1 MRKNRFVGMKIIK
14 NGKRRGEWAELVF
27 AMRAVQLGLWLAKP
41 WGESSGYDF
50 IVDQGS
56 RIVRVQVKSTIF
68 PEGAGYSCT
77 LKNSNGLYKK
87 NSFDFVAAYVIPLD
101 VWYIIPE
108 KRVRGQWSVGLHPE
122 LETSKYHAYKE
133 AWHLLSGEKP
143 GFVDR
148 IEACAEERFLEGV

>member
-1 MRKNRFVGMKIIK
+1 MRKNRRLGMSLLK

-87 NSFDFVAAYVIPLD
+87 NTFDFVAAYVIPLD

-108 KRVRGQWSVGLHPE
+108 KR
-122 LETSKYHAYKE
+122 
-133 AWHLLSGEKP
+133 
-143 GFVDR
+143 
-148 IEACAEERFLEGV
+148 